1 MVRNIKEKVI
11 GATGS
16 VSGIASILGSWQ
28 ACHNVCLALVGFLS
42 ILGITVVGM
51 PLVFLTEVAIPVW
64 TVAVMLLIIT
74 AILYIK
80 KGCISSRLLLVNSGL
95 VIAGVPFPFLQQF
108 TEIFW
113 IIGGVLVITGIFF
126 FVKDKIHKKR
136 ELHSKEGIK

>member
-1 MVRNIKEKVI
+1 MIRNTKERLI

-16 VSGIASILGSWQ
+16 VAGIASILGTWQ

-42 ILGITVVGM
+42 ILGITVIGM

-64 TVAVMLLIIT
+64 TVAVILLTIT

-80 KGCISSRLLLVNSGL
+80 KKCISSRLLLVNSGL
-95 VIAGVPFPFLQQF
+95 IIAGIPFPFLQQF

-113 IIGGVLVITGIFF
+113 VIGGVLVVTGISLFI
-126 FVKDKIHKKR
+126 KDKIQA
-136 ELHSKEGIK
+136 SAQ

>member
-1 MVRNIKEKVI
+1 MIRNTKERLI

-16 VSGIASILGSWQ
+16 VAGIASILGTWQ

-42 ILGITVVGM
+42 ILGITVIGM

-64 TVAVMLLIIT
+64 TVAVILLTIT

-80 KGCISSRLLLVNSGL
+80 KKCISSRLLLVNSGL
-95 VIAGVPFPFLQQF
+95 IIAGVPFPFLQQF

-113 IIGGVLVITGIFF
+113 IIGGVLVVTGISLFI
-126 FVKDKIHKKR
+126 KDKIQA
-136 ELHSKEGIK
+136 SAQ

>member
-51 PLVFLTEVAIPVW
+51 PLAFLTEVAIPVW
-64 TVAVMLLIIT
+64 TVAVILLVIA

-80 KGCISSRLLLVNSGL
+80 KGCISSRLLVVNSGL
-95 VIAGVPFPFLQQF
+95 IIAGVPFPFLQQF
-108 TEIFW
+108 TESFW
-113 IIGGVLVITGIFF
+113 IIGGVLVIIGVSL
-126 FVKDKIHKKR
+126 FVKDKIQHK
-136 ELHSKEGIK
+136 

>member
-1 MVRNIKEKVI
+1 MIRNTKERLI

-16 VSGIASILGSWQ
+16 VAGIASILGTWQ

-42 ILGITVVGM
+42 ILGITVIGM

-64 TVAVMLLIIT
+64 TVAVILLTIT

-80 KGCISSRLLLVNSGL
+80 KKCISSRLLLVNSGL
-95 VIAGVPFPFLQQF
+95 IIAGVPFPFLQQF

-113 IIGGVLVITGIFF
+113 IIGGVLVVTGISL
-126 FVKDKIHKKR
+126 FVKDKIHVSC
-136 ELHSKEGIK
+136 H

>member
-1 MVRNIKEKVI
+1 MIRNTKERLI

-16 VSGIASILGSWQ
+16 VAGIASILGTWQ

-42 ILGITVVGM
+42 ILGITVIGM

-64 TVAVMLLIIT
+64 TVAVILLTIT

-80 KGCISSRLLLVNSGL
+80 KKCISSRLLLVNSGL
-95 VIAGVPFPFLQQF
+95 IIAGVPFPFLQQF

-113 IIGGVLVITGIFF
+113 VIGGVLVVTGISLFI
-126 FVKDKIHKKR
+126 KDKIQA
-136 ELHSKEGIK
+136 SAQ

>member
-1 MVRNIKEKVI
+1 MIRNTKERLI

-16 VSGIASILGSWQ
+16 VAGIASILGTWQ

-42 ILGITVVGM
+42 ILGITVIGM

-64 TVAVMLLIIT
+64 TVAVILLTIT

-80 KGCISSRLLLVNSGL
+80 KKCISSRLLLVNSGL
-95 VIAGVPFPFLQQF
+95 IIAGVPFPFLQQF

-113 IIGGVLVITGIFF
+113 IIGGALVVTGISL
-126 FVKDKIHKKR
+126 FVKDK
-136 ELHSKEGIK
+136 LQASAQ

>member
-1 MVRNIKEKVI
+1 MIRNAKERLI

-16 VSGIASILGSWQ
+16 VAGIASILGTWQ

-42 ILGITVVGM
+42 ILGITVIGM

-64 TVAVMLLIIT
+64 TVAVILLTIT

-80 KGCISSRLLLVNSGL
+80 KKCISSRLLLVNSGL
-95 VIAGVPFPFLQQF
+95 IIAGIPFPFLQQF

-113 IIGGVLVITGIFF
+113 VIGGVLVVTGISLFI
-126 FVKDKIHKKR
+126 KDKIQIF
-136 ELHSKEGIK
+136 SQ

>member
-1 MVRNIKEKVI
+1 MIRNAKERLI

-16 VSGIASILGSWQ
+16 VAGIASILGTWQ

-42 ILGITVVGM
+42 ILGITVIGM

-64 TVAVMLLIIT
+64 TVAVILLTIT

-80 KGCISSRLLLVNSGL
+80 KKCISSRLLLVNSGL
-95 VIAGVPFPFLQQF
+95 IIAGVPFPFLQQF

-113 IIGGVLVITGIFF
+113 IIGGALVVTGISLFI
-126 FVKDKIHKKR
+126 KDKIQA
-136 ELHSKEGIK
+136 SAQ

>member
-1 MVRNIKEKVI
+1 MIRNAKERLI

-16 VSGIASILGSWQ
+16 VAGIASILGTWQ

-42 ILGITVVGM
+42 ILGITVIGM

-64 TVAVMLLIIT
+64 TVAVILLTIT

-80 KGCISSRLLLVNSGL
+80 KKCISSRLLLVNSGL
-95 VIAGVPFPFLQQF
+95 IIAGVPFPFLQQF

-113 IIGGVLVITGIFF
+113 IIGGLLVVTGISL
-126 FVKDKIHKKR
+126 FVKDKIQVSSR
-136 ELHSKEGIK
+136 